1 MNILQTKTCLIS
13 DNSSKDIMKDYLE
26 VFLYI
31 KIGVLKVIND
41 EEMSL
46 N

>member
-1 MNILQTKTCLIS
+1 MNILQTKTWLIS

-31 KIGVLKVIND
+31 KFGVLEVIND
-41 EEMSL
+41 EEISL